1 MTANQVK
8 SDDFGKQDTAVPEIV
23 SPDEM
28 IADGQENVTEDEADL
43 NSGHVS
49 VLEPE
54 NGEEDDVTANATI
67 DSEDIPNKAGMG
79 LPLPED
85 TGKSE
90 ERLSGH
96 YFGTEKLPVPDV
108 RNILHRMKKG
118 SRSDAQ
124 GAQDKS
130 DVKQHQSVRKLLRP
144 HFGSRRSGSI
154 SNQEGRHGFSEKFM
168 KGLRKLKLPPTKPK
182 KHRTVESKNIADE
195 LELRDTKKAQF
206 TVQSLITAYPEA
218 LLFSSYFLNDDHTQR
233 KVPILLCLLSSYI
246 AEVPNPSNSKTK
258 LFKFYLEYG
267 VGDRALEWTVTK
279 DLKQIVSFHNKLKIL
294 ILQANVISKGTG
306 RRELTLPKFPKMKPI
321 HTFSSNFENFDL
333 SHVNNNDTRNCEPCP
348 NEMNRIRSA
357 DRLALQD
364 TERNEEFGLETR
376 SPLAAHSVH
385 SSLTSLSSSSS
396 SILSD
401 AASLWRHGLFRK
413 RKQDRN
419 RGEDDEILR
428 LSLQNYFDKLN
439 SKLLLRPESVKL
451 LQFFELSP
459 MSVLLSQE
467 DEKKRK
473 EGYLFIKTSA
483 KAQGWR
489 VGHLKYR
496 DFKAMVVRHTSKWF
510 ILGHSYIMYV
520 ADIDSTTPLDVFLID
535 PKFKAT
541 LSGFSDIA
549 SKSMNSTVAPKQELQ
564 RVDYSDDDDEIDD
577 ENEVKYSQKSTKKT
591 PYFSMTLENGER
603 KLSVMSRSGKQLKN
617 WYLSICDMSSNSEW
631 SSHHRFESFA
641 PVRNDCFA
649 QWFVDARDYMWAA
662 SSAMEMAKDV
672 IYIHDWWLSPELYLR
687 RPAEGNQEWRLDRLL
702 KRKAEQG
709 VKIFIIIY
717 RNVGNTVVTDSLWTK
732 HSLLNLHPNI
742 HVMRS
747 PNQLMQNVYFWAHHE
762 KLLIVDQMVCFLG
775 GVDLCYGRWD
785 TPGHSLVDDSPYS
798 FKSQVPESLAKKG
811 KGIAYQLHP
820 GKDYSN
826 PRVRDFYDLQSPF
839 EDMYNR
845 QITPR
850 MPWHD
855 VHMVTCGQIAR
866 DLSRHFVQRW
876 NYLLRQKRPSRP
888 TPLLLPPRNF
898 TPDELKQY
906 DFTGTCEIQL
916 LRSSCFWSLGLQN
929 HEQSIQNAYIKCIET
944 SEHFVY
950 LENQFFVTS
959 CEVDGVMI
967 LNRIGDALVDRIIT
981 AHHRKETWKAII
993 VIPLL
998 PGFESDVDLQEGSSV
1013 RLITRCQY
1021 MSISMG
1027 DSSIFAKLR
1036 KVGIS
1041 PDDYIQFYSL
1051 RRWGMIGVKRLLVT
1065 EQLYIHAKVM
1075 IVDDRIAVIGSAN
1088 INERSMR
1095 GTRDS
1100 EVCAIVRDK
1109 DMIESHMDGKP
1120 YSVGRFPHTLRV
1132 RLMREHLGVDID
1144 LLDLVE
1150 RRFSSIE
1157 QFASSSHGLNASTL
1171 SLDQSKHSRVL
1182 SAMVELGTR
1191 YLLKKYDGTD
1201 NYRCMNKSNSFGK
1214 QLTALMLET
1223 FKEKDPVFD
1232 KSEPNGNS
1240 YIYSF
1245 NHRAGKENVGIRDK
1259 KPFSTDSRVTTKAH
1273 RDDVNGYGEDMYQS
1287 TSYLQSKVRLNTFM
1301 KRMANEATEDCPLP
1315 TYEDIL
1321 EFLNDGENV
1330 ESIDILNKERWVML
1344 KRLFYMQ
1351 KLEYKKMQMR
1361 VETDVSPKEE
1371 KSTAESQNTEND
1383 IPAPSIP
1390 KIALSDLQINE
1401 IDKNILPQTVSDFID
1416 PYAFEDPLDIDFFEG
1431 TWMPLAIRN
1440 TMIYQMVFHTQ
1451 PDDSVSGW
1459 KDYKQFQRLRH
1470 AFMDHQKIS
1479 RGFSQES
1486 PSEEERDDI
1495 LGQHSSDS
1503 SENQQVEPQESP
1515 DESTFVQ
1522 NGLTDDLHRQ
1532 ILRRARMADLDRFQ
1546 RESGVAGILG
1556 QASNLNLV
1564 GSPNGIFVFDYDTA
1578 KKLLQL
1584 VRGRIVKFP
1593 TRWLK
1598 KEIEGSNWFYK
1609 ADKLP
1614 PIQIYD

>member
-1 MTANQVK
+1 MSYLA
-8 SDDFGKQDTAVPEIV
+8 
-23 SPDEM
+23 
-28 IADGQENVTEDEADL
+28 
-43 NSGHVS
+43 
-49 VLEPE
+49 
-54 NGEEDDVTANATI
+54 
-67 DSEDIPNKAGMG
+67 
-79 LPLPED
+79 
-85 TGKSE
+85 
-90 ERLSGH
+90 R
-96 YFGTEKLPVPDV
+96 
-108 RNILHRMKKG
+108 RMK
-118 SRSDAQ
+118 
-124 GAQDKS
+124 
-130 DVKQHQSVRKLLRP
+130 
-144 HFGSRRSGSI
+144 
-154 SNQEGRHGFSEKFM
+154 
-168 KGLRKLKLPPTKPK
+168 
-182 KHRTVESKNIADE
+182 
-195 LELRDTKKAQF
+195 
-206 TVQSLITAYPEA
+206 
-218 LLFSSYFLNDDHTQR
+218 
-233 KVPILLCLLSSYI
+233 
-246 AEVPNPSNSKTK
+246 
-258 LFKFYLEYG
+258 
-267 VGDRALEWTVTK
+267 
-279 DLKQIVSFHNKLKIL
+279 
-294 ILQANVISKGTG
+294 
-306 RRELTLPKFPKMKPI
+306 
-321 HTFSSNFENFDL
+321 
-333 SHVNNNDTRNCEPCP
+333 
-348 NEMNRIRSA
+348 
-357 DRLALQD
+357 
-364 TERNEEFGLETR
+364 
-376 SPLAAHSVH
+376 
-385 SSLTSLSSSSS
+385 
-396 SILSD
+396 
-401 AASLWRHGLFRK
+401 
-413 RKQDRN
+413 
-419 RGEDDEILR
+419 
-428 LSLQNYFDKLN
+428 
-439 SKLLLRPESVKL
+439 
-451 LQFFELSP
+451 
-459 MSVLLSQE
+459 
-467 DEKKRK
+467 KKRK

-549 SKSMNSTVAPKQELQ
+549 SKGMNSTVTSKQELQ

-577 ENEVKYSQKSTKKT
+577 ENEVKDSQKGTKKT

-798 FKSQVPESLAKKG
+798 FKSQVPESLGKKG

-855 VHMVTCGQIAR
+855 VHMVTCGQIAS

-1041 PDDYIQFYSL
+1041 PEDYIQFYSL

-1075 IVDDRIAVIGSAN
+1075 IVDDRIAIIGSAN

-1109 DMIESHMDGKP
+1109 DMVESHMDGKP
-1120 YSVGRFPHTLRV
+1120 YSVGKFPHTLRV

-1157 QFASSSHGLNASTL
+1157 QFASSSQGLNASTL
-1171 SLDQSKHSRVL
+1171 SLDHSKHSHVL

-1201 NYRCMNKSNSFGK
+1201 NYRRMNKSNSFGK
-1214 QLTALMLET
+1214 QLTTLMLET

-1232 KSEPNGNS
+1232 KSAPKGNS

-1245 NHRAGKENVGIRDK
+1245 NHRAGKENVGIRDR
-1259 KPFSTDSRVTTKAH
+1259 KPFSTFR
-1273 RDDVNGYGEDMYQS
+1273 
-1287 TSYLQSKVRLNTFM
+1287 
-1301 KRMANEATEDCPLP
+1301 
-1315 TYEDIL
+1315 
-1321 EFLNDGENV
+1321 
-1330 ESIDILNKERWVML
+1330 
-1344 KRLFYMQ
+1344 
-1351 KLEYKKMQMR
+1351 
-1361 VETDVSPKEE
+1361 
-1371 KSTAESQNTEND
+1371 
-1383 IPAPSIP
+1383 
-1390 KIALSDLQINE
+1390 
-1401 IDKNILPQTVSDFID
+1401 
-1416 PYAFEDPLDIDFFEG
+1416 
-1431 TWMPLAIRN
+1431 
-1440 TMIYQMVFHTQ
+1440 
-1451 PDDSVSGW
+1451 
-1459 KDYKQFQRLRH
+1459 
-1470 AFMDHQKIS
+1470 
-1479 RGFSQES
+1479 
-1486 PSEEERDDI
+1486 
-1495 LGQHSSDS
+1495 
-1503 SENQQVEPQESP
+1503 
-1515 DESTFVQ
+1515 
-1522 NGLTDDLHRQ
+1522 
-1532 ILRRARMADLDRFQ
+1532 
-1546 RESGVAGILG
+1546 
-1556 QASNLNLV
+1556 
-1564 GSPNGIFVFDYDTA
+1564 
-1578 KKLLQL
+1578 
-1584 VRGRIVKFP
+1584 
-1593 TRWLK
+1593 
-1598 KEIEGSNWFYK
+1598 
-1609 ADKLP
+1609 
-1614 PIQIYD
+1614 

>member
-1 MTANQVK
+1 MSASQEKTNDTSKGVTSVPQRGLFDVNE
-8 SDDFGKQDTAVPEIV
+8 SSGQDNAI
-23 SPDEM
+23 DEYSS
-28 IADGQENVTEDEADL
+28 T
-43 NSGHVS
+43 SGHVS

-54 NGEEDDVTANATI
+54 TEEDDNATANATAN
-67 DSEDIPNKAGMG
+67 SEDIPNETGMG
-79 LPLPED
+79 LRLPED

-90 ERLSGH
+90 ERINGH
-96 YFGTEKLPVPDV
+96 NFGTDKLPVRDV
-108 RNILHRMKKG
+108 RTFLQRMKKG
-118 SRSDAQ
+118 SRSGVHETTEKAD
-124 GAQDKS
+124 G
-130 DVKQHQSVRKLLRP
+130 KQHQTVRKLLHP
-144 HFGSRRSGSI
+144 HFGSKQGGSFGI
-154 SNQEGRHGFSEKFM
+154 QEGRHGFSEKFM
-168 KGLRKLKLPPTKPK
+168 KGLRKLKLPPTKPR

-218 LLFSSYFLNDDHTQR
+218 LLFSSYFINDDHSQR
-233 KVPILLCLLSSYI
+233 KVPMLLCLLSSYI
-246 AEVPNPSNSKTK
+246 AEIPNPSNSKTK

-267 VGDRALEWTVTK
+267 VGDNALEWTVTK
-279 DLKQIVSFHNKLKIL
+279 DLKQIVSFHNKLKIQT
-294 ILQANVISKGTG
+294 LQANMISKGTG
-306 RRELTLPKFPKMKPI
+306 RRELTLPKFPKIKPG
-321 HTFSSNFENFDL
+321 HNFSSSFEQVSVPRANMNVADNQLDQDESNLVGSVEL
-333 SHVNNNDTRNCEPCP
+333 SLQYIDDHRDSNNE
-348 NEMNRIRSA
+348 NRTHSI
-357 DRLALQD
+357 
-364 TERNEEFGLETR
+364 
-376 SPLAAHSVH
+376 AHSAH
-385 SSLTSLSSSSS
+385 SSIGSHSSSNSS
-396 SILSD
+396 VLSE
-401 AASLWRHGLFRK
+401 ATSLWRHGLFRK
-413 RKQDRN
+413 RRQDRN
-419 RGEDDEILR
+419 RNDKDEALR
-428 LSLQNYFDKLN
+428 VALQNYFDKLN
-439 SKLLLRPESVKL
+439 NKLLLHPESVKL
-451 LQFFELSP
+451 LQFFELSS
-459 MSVLLSQE
+459 MSILLSQE
-467 DEKKRK
+467 EEPKRK

-489 VGHLKYR
+489 VGHMKYR

-510 ILGHSYIMYV
+510 IIGHSYIMYV
-520 ADIDSTTPLDVFLID
+520 ADINSTTPLDVFLID
-535 PKFKAT
+535 FKFKAT

-549 SKSMNSTVAPKQELQ
+549 SQGANSAGTQKQEFQ
-564 RVDYSDDDDEIDD
+564 RVDYSDEDEDNED
-577 ENEVKYSQKSTKKT
+577 ENGFKDPEKSTTKT

-617 WYLSICDMSSNSEW
+617 WYLSICEMSSNTEW
-631 SSHHRFESFA
+631 SSHHRFDSFA
-641 PVRNDCFA
+641 PVRDNCFA

-662 SSAMEMAKDV
+662 SSAIEMAKDV
-672 IYIHDWWLSPELYLR
+672 IYIPDWWLSPELYMR
-687 RPAEGNQEWRLDRLL
+687 RPAEGNQEWRLDRML

-762 KLLIVDQMVCFLG
+762 KLLVIDQMVCFLG

-785 TPGHSLVDDSPYS
+785 TPEHSLVDDSPYP
-798 FKSQVPESLAKKG
+798 FESQVPASLERKG
-811 KGIAYQLHP
+811 KDISYQLHP

-826 PRVRDFYDLQSPF
+826 PRVRDFYELQSPF

-845 QITPR
+845 QIIPR

-855 VHMVTCGQIAR
+855 VHMVTCGQVAR

-898 TPDELKQY
+898 TPEELKQF
-906 DFTGTCEIQL
+906 DFSGTCEIQL

-967 LNRIGDALVDRIIT
+967 MNRIGDALVDRIIT
-981 AHHRKETWKAII
+981 AHRRKETWKAII

-1036 KVGIS
+1036 RVGIS
-1041 PDDYIQFYSL
+1041 PEDYIQFYSL
-1051 RRWGMIGVKRLLVT
+1051 RRWGMIGVKKILVT

-1075 IVDDRIAVIGSAN
+1075 VVDDRIAIIGSAN

-1109 DMIESHMDGKP
+1109 EMIECHMDGKL
-1120 YSVGRFPHTLRV
+1120 YSVGKFPHTLRV

-1144 LLDLVE
+1144 LLDIVE

-1157 QFASSSHGLNASTL
+1157 NFASSLQGINASTL
-1171 SLDQSKHSRVL
+1171 SSDQSQGDQTL

-1191 YLLKKYDGTD
+1191 YLLNKCDGTD
-1201 NYRCMNKSNSFGK
+1201 KFKRLHKSEIYGK
-1214 QLTALMLET
+1214 QLTTSMLEN
-1223 FKEKDPVFD
+1223 FKDKDQMLN
-1232 KSEPNGNS
+1232 SGGSATNS

-1245 NHRAGKENVGIRDK
+1245 NHRAGKENVGIRDR

-1273 RDDVNGYGEDMYQS
+1273 KDDVNGYGEDMYQS
-1287 TSYLQSKVRLNTFM
+1287 ASYLRSKLRLNTFM
-1301 KRMANEATEDCPLP
+1301 KKMASEATEDCSLP

-1330 ESIDILNKERWVML
+1330 DSIDELNKERWIML

-1351 KLEYKKMQMR
+1351 KLEYKRVQMR
-1361 VETDVSPKEE
+1361 SENDAPPKEE
-1371 KSTAESQNTEND
+1371 KSTAESPNTINE
-1383 IPAPSIP
+1383 IPLPSIP
-1390 KIALSDLQINE
+1390 KITLSDVQINE
-1401 IDKNILPQTVSDFID
+1401 IDKNILPQTVSDFVD

-1440 TMIYQMVFHTQ
+1440 TMIYQMVFHSQ

-1459 KDYKQFQRLRH
+1459 KDYKQFQKLRH

-1486 PSEEERDDI
+1486 PPEEERDDI
-1495 LGQHSSDS
+1495 LGEESSDS
-1503 SENQQVEPQESP
+1503 EAQQMQPPDIP

-1522 NGLTDDLHRQ
+1522 TGSGDDVYRQ

-1546 RESGVAGILG
+1546 KESGVAGILG
-1556 QASNLNLV
+1556 QTSNLNLV
-1564 GSPNGIFVFDYDTA
+1564 GSSDGIFVFDYDTA
-1578 KKLLQL
+1578 RKLLQL